1 MRQSRP
7 AGQRGR
13 RRRLERLSG
22 RPAEVRPRRQSAF
35 TTIDLLVVV
44 VMVILAVGLIWPM
57 VGEKRLRALR
67 QASRVQMGRIEQAC
81 EAYAGVY
88 RHYPGYFDEKM
99 WQRPAFRNNVTGG
112 QNLLISLRGAV
123 TTDRSGPGKYTPP
136 GQADPVAIDLARMY
150 GQGNGERGG
159 SGRRSGN
166 TGTDSDGI
174 SGTGSVG
181 AQDEWPDAFYR
192 PRPGEVAL
200 ARAGGVGRFSPLPS
214 LVDVAS
220 GVPLLYFRARRQAK
234 VPVNLWLGAKPQ
246 LMLNTE
252 YVRLTDRRLAGADG
266 HVYNQAAHSL
276 IYWRT
281 AGSKDAAAANLAMV
295 AVDPAASDL
304 AGGPSVNHANDPED
318 RVTARAVLLAA
329 GWDGLYLAQRQN
341 NLRQPV
347 IAKRSDLSLF
357 DDVVGLLGAAEA
369 VDRPADDSE

>member
-1 MRQSRP
+1 
-7 AGQRGR
+7 
-13 RRRLERLSG
+13 
-22 RPAEVRPRRQSAF
+22 
-35 TTIDLLVVV
+35 
-44 VMVILAVGLIWPM
+44 
-57 VGEKRLRALR
+57 
-67 QASRVQMGRIEQAC
+67 
-81 EAYAGVY
+81 
-88 RHYPGYFDEKM
+88 
-99 WQRPAFRNNVTGG
+99 
-112 QNLLISLRGAV
+112 
-123 TTDRSGPGKYTPP
+123 
-136 GQADPVAIDLARMY
+136 
-150 GQGNGERGG
+150 
-159 SGRRSGN
+159 
-166 TGTDSDGI
+166 
-174 SGTGSVG
+174 
-181 AQDEWPDAFYR
+181 
-192 PRPGEVAL
+192 
-200 ARAGGVGRFSPLPS
+200 VGRFSPLPS